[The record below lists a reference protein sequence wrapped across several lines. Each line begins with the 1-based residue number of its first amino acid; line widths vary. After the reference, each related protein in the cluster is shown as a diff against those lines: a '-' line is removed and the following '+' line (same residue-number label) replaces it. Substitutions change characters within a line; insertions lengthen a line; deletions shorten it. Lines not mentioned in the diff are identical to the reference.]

1 MVNVDTVYQKV
12 LALLNK
18 EQRGYMTPQE
28 YNLLADKA
36 QKEIFESYFAQPVEK
51 TSKNQTDDKL
61 DTFEEKLAHHKLLE
75 TVAGLNTLTHDIGN
89 FYKIQFVKYQNSAPG
104 DSGQVRIAQEVSEQ
118 EALQANLNPLT
129 APTEKNRVY
138 YRNSPSIIAIQ
149 PATNLYPWSVEG
161 WKAPIR
167 PIWGYVV
174 VNEKPLYNPNASTNF
189 NMHESEEEHLVNRIL
204 ELAGVVVQKPG
215 LIEIAK
221 SDRMLMKQEQNS

>member
-36 QKEIFESYFAQPVEK
+36 QNEIFESYFAQPVEK
-51 TSKNQTDDKL
+51 TSKNQTDDRL
-61 DTFEEKLAHHKLLE
+61 DTFEEKLQHHRI
-75 TVAGLNTLTHDIGN
+75 LNTLTTETSQEVGL
-89 FYKIQFVKYQNSAPG
+89 FYKIEHVRYINSVSDPQN
-104 DSGQVRIAQEVSEQ
+104 RIAQELSKSEFH
-118 EALQANLNPLT
+118 QAALNPLT
-129 APTEKNRVY
+129 APTEKNRIF
-138 YRNSPSIIAIQ
+138 YRNDNSSIFIW
-149 PATNLYPWSVEG
+149 PNTNILTWSTEG
-161 WKAPIR
+161 WGAPTR

-174 VNEKPLYNPNASTNF
+174 VNEKPLFNPNASTNF
-189 NMHESEEEHLVNRIL
+189 DLHQSEEEHLVNRIL